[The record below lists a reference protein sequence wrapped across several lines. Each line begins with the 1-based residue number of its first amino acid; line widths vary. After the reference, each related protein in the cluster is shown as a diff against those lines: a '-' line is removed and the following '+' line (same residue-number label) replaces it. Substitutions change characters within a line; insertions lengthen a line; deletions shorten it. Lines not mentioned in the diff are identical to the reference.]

1 QDKRM
6 RFIYTKAFRRGFA
19 VFLLVAVLVIA
30 DALGYMSMLKSLFHQ
45 GFGGTSKALAS
56 VMGNTKDA
64 FVVLGTISS
73 LAREN
78 AELNQRID
86 ELAFENARLQ
96 SAKNENITLRRAL
109 NFREQVEYDTIPAEV
124 ETMDP
129 TGFSQTVIIDKGEA
143 DGVMLGQSVI
153 VPPGLLVGRI
163 TKTYRN
169 TSEITLITDPT
180 ITINGEVSDSGAHG
194 LVKGEHGTS
203 LILDLVTQNEVI
215 KSGDKIIT
223 SGLSGDFPRGLVI
236 GEISAIKTSSS
247 ELFQQAFVA
256 PIADLKNLKL
266 VLVIR

>member
-1 QDKRM
+1 M

-19 VFLLVAVLVIA
+19 VFLLVAVLIVA
-30 DALGYMSMLKSLFHQ
+30 DALGYLSIIKSLFHR
-45 GFGGTSKALAS
+45 GFGNTSS
-56 VMGNTKDA
+56 GVSRIIGNTKE
-64 FVVLGTISS
+64 FFMVLGTISK

-78 AELNQRID
+78 AELSQQID
-86 ELAFENARLQ
+86 EITFENARLQ

-109 NFREQVEYDTIPAEV
+109 NFKESVGYDTIPAEV
-124 ETMDP
+124 ESMDP
-129 TGFSQTVIIDKGEA
+129 TGFSQTVVIDKGEA

-180 ITINGEVSDSGAHG
+180 ITINGEVSDTGAHG
-194 LVKGEHGTS
+194 LVKGEHGTA

-223 SGLSGDFPRGLVI
+223 SGLSGDFPRGLLI
-236 GEISAIKTSSS
+236 GEISALKSSSS
-247 ELFQQAFVA
+247 ELFQQAYVA
-256 PIADLKNLKL
+256 PTADLKNLSFL
-266 VLVIR
+266 FIVR